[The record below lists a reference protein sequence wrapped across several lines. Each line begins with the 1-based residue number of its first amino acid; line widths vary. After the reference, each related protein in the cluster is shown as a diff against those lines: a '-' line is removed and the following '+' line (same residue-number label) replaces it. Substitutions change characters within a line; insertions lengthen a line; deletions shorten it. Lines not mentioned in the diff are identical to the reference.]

1 MTRRDPTPLTLRRGS
16 PNRSSLF
23 AEFFKTRALLNTR
36 GKIQNRVANSLHA
49 WKTQNP
55 RQSLTKYPTSPMH
68 GGVASL
74 IGQVPPAA
82 MTVDKGSPQIPQP
95 PIVAT
100 IECGERQ
107 NSSHDSADHNGQR

>member
-1 MTRRDPTPLTLRRGS
+1 MPLTFGHGS
-16 PNRSSLF
+16 RNKSSLF
-23 AEFFKTRALLNTR
+23 AENPKPALHR
-36 GKIQNRVANSLHA
+36 IHAEDPKNRVANSLHA

-55 RQSLTKYPTSPMH
+55 RRSLTKYPTSPTH
-68 GGVASL
+68 GGVNFFL

-82 MTVDKGSPQIPQP
+82 TTADRGSPQIPHP

-107 NSSHDSADHNGQR
+107 NSSHDSADHNGQRAFV